1 MILKLKINL
10 KGLLFFNILFSM
22 VMNGLFSYSG
32 LPRSLSYLCDII
44 NLIVLGGILVKDG
57 FTIRY
62 AKVLLLPGLFLVLG
76 MFNSVANDVS
86 ILLFLYGIRNY
97 FRMFLIFYEAVCL
110 FDHED
115 FVKLTD
121 LFCKLYPL
129 NFILAIHQFFIL
141 GYYMDKIGGMF
152 GFFHGCNAGLNI
164 YMVLVLAIT
173 IFKFNAKK
181 TSVWNLLFVIIGNF
195 AMAVFGELKVYF
207 IEFALVCLLYLL
219 ITRFSWKKIVIT
231 ITAFFSI
238 VIATNILYQLYPEWD
253 SFFTVES
260 LFKERENYSNDEDI
274 GRTKAISAISEKFY
288 DNAVTLRSM
297 FGMGLG
303 SAEYSTSI
311 SILNSDFYN
320 KYQGLHY
327 MWLSAAF
334 LFIEMGYVGLVVYL
348 AFFVY
353 CGINLYRMRK
363 LCKSDIILYT
373 TVLTVLFA
381 FILFAYNASLRS
393 DYGYMIFA
401 ILAASVPKK
410 SNEIIMRQEYA

>member
-1 MILKLKINL
+1 MTLKVKINL
-10 KGLLFFNILFSM
+10 KGLVFFNILFSM

-44 NLIVLGGILVKDG
+44 NLVVLFGILISNG
-57 FTIRY
+57 FTIRNV
-62 AKVLLLPGLFLVLG
+62 KVLLIPGIFLVLG
-76 MFNSVANDVS
+76 LFNSVANGVS
-86 ILLFLYGIRNY
+86 VFLFLYGIRNY
-97 FRMFLIFYEAVCL
+97 FRMFLMFYEAVCL
-110 FDHED
+110 FDQQD

-121 LFCKLYPL
+121 LFCKLYPI
-129 NFILAIHQFFIL
+129 NFILALHQFFVL

-164 YMVLVLAIT
+164 YMVLVVAIT

-195 AMAVFGELKVYF
+195 AMAVFGELKIYF
-207 IEFALVCLLYLL
+207 IEFALVCLIYML
-219 ITRFSWKKIVIT
+219 ITRFSLKKVALT
-231 ITAFFSI
+231 VTALLSI
-238 VIATNILYQLYPEWD
+238 VISINILYQLYPEWN

-288 DNAVTLRSM
+288 DNAVTVKSV

-311 SILNSDFYN
+311 RFFNSDFYN

-363 LCKSDIILYT
+363 AYKSDVVLYT
-373 TVLTVLFA
+373 TILTILFA

-401 ILAASVPKK
+401 LLAASVPKK
-410 SNEIIMRQEYA
+410 SNELIMRQEYA